1 MNVENFERVSFE
13 AQRMCGENIAGLHFR
28 APLVCNA
35 ASREKHFAGSVTP
48 AACDV
53 VWRERHSVGSVTA
66 LDKHGAESS
75 HMSMDRDRYGNVTV
89 TTGGGRLM
97 TVTGKC

>member
-1 MNVENFERVSFE
+1 
-13 AQRMCGENIAGLHFR
+13 MCGGNIAGLHFR
-28 APLVCNA
+28 APLVCKA

-66 LDKHGAESS
+66 LDKHGWFDQRFQKFYRQS
-75 HMSMDRDRYGNVTV
+75 HHT
-89 TTGGGRLM
+89 
-97 TVTGKC
+97 